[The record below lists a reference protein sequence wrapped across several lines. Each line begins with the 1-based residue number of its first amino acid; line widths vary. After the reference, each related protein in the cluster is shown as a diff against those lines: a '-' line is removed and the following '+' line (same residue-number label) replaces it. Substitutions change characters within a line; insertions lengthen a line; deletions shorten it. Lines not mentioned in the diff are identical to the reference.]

1 MNKYNI
7 LNYFNNQ
14 NRTNDNE
21 ETSSFDNIS
30 NIKLDSKVLFS
41 FFKEDCT
48 NNYKDNILLKKTYVE
63 IGRASCRERV

>member
-48 NNYKDNILLKKTYVE
+48 NNYKYNILLKKTYV
-63 IGRASCRERV
+63 AN